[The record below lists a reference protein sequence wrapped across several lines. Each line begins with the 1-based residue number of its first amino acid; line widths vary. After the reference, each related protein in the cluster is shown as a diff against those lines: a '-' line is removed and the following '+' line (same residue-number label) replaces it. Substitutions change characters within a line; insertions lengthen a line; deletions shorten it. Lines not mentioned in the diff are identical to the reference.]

1 MPLFKLIKD
10 SLLLARNKLPM
21 IKRVF
26 TAFIILLAGFGADA
40 QYYYNDIV
48 NNKAV
53 LAELAM
59 LKEKKIKGVK
69 ILSLES
75 TGQQSEGFTCQKK
88 INRDFTEVEIYT
100 ETNESYPNTFIS
112 SFDKAGLL
120 QRTIDSSE
128 AGATTIDYRYDGA
141 GRLVS
146 IISSKHFSD
155 DDAGFSN
162 EQHLYQYNSA
172 GILQQM
178 KLVKNNRDSTLY
190 VFEADEA
197 GNIIIEKNV
206 KTGELYYYYYDLKK
220 RLTDVV
226 HSYNFQ
232 KSLFSEFSFEYN
244 PEGQV
249 TKMVTSE
256 KEGAYFFTWR
266 YIYEDGMRRNERCYS
281 KEGRLMGTIEYEY
294 K

>member
-1 MPLFKLIKD
+1 MVLFKLIKD
-10 SLLLARNKLPM
+10 SLLLPGNKLPM

-26 TAFIILLAGFGADA
+26 VTVLIVAVSVVLKA

-69 ILSLES
+69 VLSLES
-75 TGQQSEGFTCQKK
+75 TGVESEGFACQKK
-88 INRDFTEVEIYT
+88 INRDFTEVKIYT

-112 SFDKAGLL
+112 SFDKTGLL
-120 QRTIDSSE
+120 QKTIDSSE
-128 AGATTIDYRYDGA
+128 AGATTTDYRYDGA

-155 DDAGFSN
+155 DEAGFSN
-162 EQHLYQYNSA
+162 EQHLYQYSSA

-178 KLVKNNRDSTLY
+178 KLIKNNRDSTLY

-197 GNIIIEKNV
+197 GNIIIEKNA
-206 KTGELYYYYYDLKK
+206 KTGELYYYYYDQKN

-226 HSYNFQ
+226 HSYNVQ
-232 KSLFSEFSFEYN
+232 KSLFSEFTFEYN
-244 PEGQV
+244 SEGQL

-266 YIYEDGMRRNERCYS
+266 YNYEDGMRRNEKCYS
-281 KEGRLMGTIEYEY
+281 KEGRLMGSIEYEY

>member
-1 MPLFKLIKD
+1 LT
-10 SLLLARNKLPM
+10 RNKLPM

-26 TAFIILLAGFGADA
+26 VTALIVAASAGLKA

-69 ILSLES
+69 VLSMES
-75 TGQQSEGFTCQKK
+75 NGAETEGFTCRKK
-88 INRDFTEVEIYT
+88 VNRDFTEMEIYT
-100 ETNESYPNTFIS
+100 ETNQSYPNTFIS
-112 SFDKAGLL
+112 FFDKAGLL
-120 QRTIDSSE
+120 QKTIDSSE
-128 AGATTIDYRYDGA
+128 AGATTIDYRYDAA
-141 GRLVS
+141 GRPVS
-146 IISSKHFSD
+146 IISSKHFAEAE
-155 DDAGFSN
+155 AGFNN

-178 KLVKNNRDSTLY
+178 QLVKNNRDSTLY

-206 KTGELYYYYYDLKK
+206 KTGELYYYYYDGKK

-226 HSYNFQ
+226 HSYNYQ
-232 KSLFSEFSFEYN
+232 KNLFSEFTFEYN
-244 PEGQV
+244 AEGQV

-256 KEGAYFFTWR
+256 MEGAYFFTWR
-266 YIYEDGMRRNERCYS
+266 YNYEDGMRRNERCYS
-281 KEGRLMGTIEYEY
+281 KEGRLLGSIEYEY

>member
-1 MPLFKLIKD
+1 
-10 SLLLARNKLPM
+10 LAGNKLPM

-26 TAFIILLAGFGADA
+26 VTALFAAVAISPKA

-53 LAELAM
+53 LAEFAM

-69 ILSLES
+69 VLSIES
-75 TGQQSEGFTCQKK
+75 TGGETEGFTCQKK

-112 SFDKAGLL
+112 YFDKAGLL
-120 QRTIDSSE
+120 QKTIDSSE

-146 IISSKHFSD
+146 INSSKHFSD

-162 EQHLYQYNSA
+162 EQHLYQYNNA

-178 KLVKNNRDSTLY
+178 RLVKNNRDSTLY

-197 GNIIIEKNV
+197 GNIIIEKNA
-206 KTGELYYYYYDLKK
+206 KTGELYYYYYDLKN

-232 KSLFSEFSFEYN
+232 KNLFSEFTFEYN

-266 YIYEDGMRRNERCYS
+266 YNYEDGLRRNERCYS
-281 KEGRLMGTIEYEY
+281 KEGRLLGTVEYEY

>member
-1 MPLFKLIKD
+1 MASFKLIKE
-10 SLLLARNKLPM
+10 SLLLTGNKLPM

-26 TAFIILLAGFGADA
+26 VIVLIVAASVGLKA

-69 ILSLES
+69 VLSLES
-75 TGQQSEGFTCQKK
+75 NGAASEGFTCQKK

-128 AGATTIDYRYDGA
+128 AGATTIDYRYDGS

-146 IISSKHFSD
+146 IISSKHFA
-155 DDAGFSN
+155 DADGGSSN

-178 KLVKNNRDSTLY
+178 QLVKNNRDSTLY
-190 VFEADEA
+190 IFEADEA
-197 GNIIIEKNV
+197 GNIIIEKNA
-206 KTGELYYYYYDLKK
+206 KTGELYYYYYDLKN

-226 HSYNFQ
+226 HSYNLQ
-232 KSLFSEFSFEYN
+232 KSLFSEFTFEYN
-244 PEGQV
+244 HEGQV

-266 YIYEDGMRRNERCYS
+266 YTYEDGMRRNERCYS
-281 KEGRLMGTIEYEY
+281 KEGRLMGSVEYEY